1 MINYK
6 KLIKI
11 SNSTNIGLKNIFTH
25 KSILKNRKC
34 GDQIH
39 VEIIIKNHIFKD
51 IRFES
56 QSCILC
62 QASASIL
69 SREVKNQNCLKFS
82 SYKKNFK
89 KKLSGAQKK
98 NIMYKKFAIFFDP
111 IYKIRKHCILLPFDA
126 IEKAIKK

>member
-11 SNSTNIGLKNIFTH
+11 SNSTNVGLKNVFTH

-39 VEIIIKNHIFKD
+39 FEIIIKNHIFKD

-69 SREVKNQNCLKFS
+69 SRELKNQNCLKFS
-82 SYKKNFK
+82 SYKKILKKIKWCSK
-89 KKLSGAQKK
+89 KK
-98 NIMYKKFAIFFDP
+98 Y
-111 IYKIRKHCILLPFDA
+111 YV
-126 IEKAIKK
+126 